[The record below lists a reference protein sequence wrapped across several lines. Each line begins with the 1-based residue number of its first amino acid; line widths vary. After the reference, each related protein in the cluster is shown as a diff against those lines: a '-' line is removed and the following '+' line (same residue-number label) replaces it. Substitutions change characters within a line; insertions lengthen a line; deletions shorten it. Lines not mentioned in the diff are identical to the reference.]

1 MGQGLY
7 TAVSGIRANQTMM
20 DVISNN
26 IANVNTLGF
35 KSSQANFATV
45 FATTISGGS
54 SPNGTLGGTNPE
66 QMGNGALVSEI
77 ASNFTQGGT
86 QFTGRSTDVMINGNG
101 FFAVERVDVNNP
113 TDTMNYSLTRAGNFT
128 LDSNGNLVTSN
139 GSRLIGTSQV
149 SGTNPLTA
157 GRVQLPTEF
166 QVTKS
171 VDANGNTLN
180 ILYSPVGTDQATIDS
195 DFTTKFGAL
204 TTGVTL
210 SDPVTAQLSSF
221 SIGDSGG
228 ITATYSNGDKISV
241 RTNAA
246 SQAAAAAAGD
256 PSLVRT
262 EIVTQSG
269 DKTYASENKTGTDSG
284 EIGQASGREV
294 FTGGLATVP
303 TGYDPMQGMQ
313 FQLETA
319 SVTNPNGLL
328 YTGDSNFLPGAN
340 SGETQF
346 GVAGTGSRGSLT
358 SGSLESSNVDLAGQF
373 TNMIVAQRGLE
384 AASKMVKAQ
393 SDVLQTIIN
402 MV

>member
-7 TAVSGIRANQTMM
+7 TAVSGIRANQTAM

-35 KSSQANFATV
+35 KSSNANFATV
-45 FATTISGGS
+45 YATTITGGS
-54 SPNGTLGGTNPE
+54 SPNGSLGGTNPM
-66 QMGNGALVSEI
+66 QVGNGALVSEI
-77 ASNFTQGGT
+77 ASNFGQGGT
-86 QFTGRSTDVMINGNG
+86 QFTGRSTDVMIQGNG
-101 FFAVERVDVNNP
+101 FFAVERVDINNP
-113 TDTMNYSLTRAGNFT
+113 ADTTGYSLTRSGNFT
-128 LDSNGNLVTSN
+128 LDQKGNLVTAN
-139 GSRLIGTSQV
+139 GSRLLGTSQV
-149 SGTNPLTA
+149 SGTSTLTS

-166 QVTKS
+166 LVTKS
-171 VDANGNTLN
+171 ADANGKTLN
-180 ILYSPVGTDQATIDS
+180 ILYSPIGTPQATIAS
-195 DFTTKFGAL
+195 DFTTQFGAL
-204 TTGVTL
+204 PAGATL

-221 SIGDSGG
+221 SIGTSGA
-228 ITATYSNGDKISV
+228 ITASYSNGDKISV
-241 RTNAA
+241 RIDAA

-256 PSLVRT
+256 PSLIRT

-269 DKTYASENKTGTDSG
+269 ADTYASENITGTDSG
-284 EIGQASGREV
+284 GIGQVATREV
-294 FTGGLATVP
+294 FTGGLATMP

-340 SGETQF
+340 SGTTQF
-346 GVAGTGSRGSLT
+346 GTAGTGSRGGLT
-358 SGSLESSNVDLAGQF
+358 AGSLESSNVDLAGQF

-393 SDVLQTIIN
+393 SEVLQTIIN
-402 MV
+402 IV